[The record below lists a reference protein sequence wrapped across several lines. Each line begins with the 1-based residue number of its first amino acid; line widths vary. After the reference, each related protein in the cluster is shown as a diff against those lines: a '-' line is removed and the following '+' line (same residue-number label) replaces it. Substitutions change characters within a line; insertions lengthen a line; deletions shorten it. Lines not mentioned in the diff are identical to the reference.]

1 MNVRDIADA
10 FIEAPIV
17 TSFTRI
23 GYESR
28 RRLDQWTRLDDYN
41 LAGRVIVLTGA
52 TSGLGKAA
60 ATQLAK
66 CGATLVLVGRNPERN
81 QTVVTEMIEA
91 TGNDAI
97 TQVPA
102 DLGDYD
108 QVRAL
113 AASVL
118 SIIGLALHPL
128 LAASRRMVHPG
139 WRRLCHLPRGL
150 PLPPPW
156 HREVAP

>member
-52 TSGLGKAA
+52 TSGLAKAA

-66 CGATLVLVGRNPERN
+66 CGATL
-81 QTVVTEMIEA
+81 
-91 TGNDAI
+91 
-97 TQVPA
+97 
-102 DLGDYD
+102 
-108 QVRAL
+108 
-113 AASVL
+113 S
-118 SIIGLALHPL
+118 L
-128 LAASRRMVHPG
+128 LAATPNETRPWSRR
-139 WRRLCHLPRGL
+139 
-150 PLPPPW
+150 
-156 HREVAP
+156 